1 MTLPLPV
8 TVALVGYFRVSL
20 VAVGANLG
28 RHLRLQSRNEPAI
41 QGFLE
46 KIDIAIRTGLAKAP
60 KVTFYL

>member
-1 MTLPLPV
+1 LAATSASNQGM
-8 TVALVGYFRVSL
+8 
-20 VAVGANLG
+20 NQ
-28 RHLRLQSRNEPAI
+28 HI